1 MITVEAPTY
10 LDTLDQIIAEVIAP
24 AAVEVDQNGT
34 FPRAAFDALGQ
45 AGLLGLISA
54 TEVGG
59 QGQGPRAATLAVER
73 VAQACGST
81 AMVLCMHYTATAV
94 IEAHGPR
101 EEREA
106 IAGGRHPSTVAL

>member
-1 MITVEAPTY
+1 MTTTTEAPTPPY
-10 LDTLDQIIAEVIAP
+10 MDPLDQIIADVIAP
-24 AAVEVDQNGT
+24 AAVEVDQTGT
-34 FPRAAFDALGQ
+34 FPRAAFDALGR

-59 QGQGPRAATLAVER
+59 LGEGPRAATLAVER

-81 AMVLCMHYTATAV
+81 AMVLCMHYAATAV

-101 EEREA
+101 EVREA
-106 IAGGRHPSTVAL
+106 